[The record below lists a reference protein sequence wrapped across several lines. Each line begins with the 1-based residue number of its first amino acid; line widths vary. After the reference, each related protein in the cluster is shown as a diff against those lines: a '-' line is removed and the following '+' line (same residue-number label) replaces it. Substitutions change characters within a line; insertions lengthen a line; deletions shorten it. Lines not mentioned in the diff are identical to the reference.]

1 MGKLNA
7 STKPSIKRVTWVHS
21 RA

>member
-7 STKPSIKRVTWVHS
+7 STKPSIKRVTGVHS